1 MILLAAQ
8 ESGQIG
14 PVGIALIVGFIVILI
29 ICAIYDKKNKEKF
42 NKNAFENFKDKVI
55 DSGYGYHITNER
67 QILFISSGMYE
78 LFNLDEI
85 AMLVYIWDHNRRGY
99 SYSLRDVNGKLVKG
113 SRFNFGR
120 KNAVKANL
128 AGVAASEEDIKG
140 MYEFFRKYVPSLQIK
155 KN

>member
-8 ESGQIG
+8 ETEQIG
-14 PVGIALIVGFIVILI
+14 PAGIAIIVGFIVIIVLF
-29 ICAIYDKKNKEKF
+29 AIYDKKSKEKF
-42 NKNAFENFKDKVI
+42 NRNTFESFKDKLI

-67 QILFISSGMYE
+67 QILFISNGIYE

-99 SYSLRDVNGKLVKG
+99 SYSLRDVNGKLVNG
-113 SRFNFGR
+113 SRFNFAK
-120 KNAVKANL
+120 KNIGKASL
-128 AGVAASEEDIKG
+128 AGAVASEEDING
-140 MYEFFRKYVPSLQIK
+140 MYEFFRKYVPGLQIK